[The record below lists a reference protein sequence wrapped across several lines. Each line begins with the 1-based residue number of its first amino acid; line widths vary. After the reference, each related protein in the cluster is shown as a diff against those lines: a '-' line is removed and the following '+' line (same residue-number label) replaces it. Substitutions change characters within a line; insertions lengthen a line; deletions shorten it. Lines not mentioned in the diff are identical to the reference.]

1 MIDNHRAH
9 LDLAFPRSA
18 KARSC
23 CKIRHTHVIDW
34 EPMVAK
40 PKTFDHISRMQRLF
54 REAHQHSGADALER
68 LQILLEVAENARL
81 TGAAQPPF
89 DQPPESWRA
98 LALGSLGADRR
109 GELRLRP
116 AFGR

>member
-1 MIDNHRAH
+1 MIDDHCAH

-40 PKTFDHISRMQRLF
+40 PKTFDHISRTQRLF
-54 REAHQHSGADALER
+54 REAHQHSSADAVQSF
-68 LQILLEVAENARL
+68 QILLEVAENTRL

-98 LALGSLGADRR
+98 LAPRSLGADRR
-109 GELRLRP
+109 WELGLRP
-116 AFGR
+116 AFGG